1 MDWNRNPILLVED
14 NAGDADLTLMALNRQ
29 GLGKRVVHMRD
40 GVDALDYL
48 HRRGVHQDNRD
59 QSPVVMFLDLKMPM
73 FDGFAVIREVRAS
86 ERLRHIPI
94 VVLTASNEPGDR
106 QRAYAEGANAYLCKP
121 VDFVEFMET
130 MRCTC
135 QFWIQLNQ
143 RAEPS

>member
-73 FDGFAVIREVRAS
+73 FDGFAVIREVRGCQCLSVQA
-86 ERLRHIPI
+86 RGLRGVHGGHALHLP
-94 VVLTASNEPGDR
+94 VLGSTQPAR
-106 QRAYAEGANAYLCKP
+106 RA
-121 VDFVEFMET
+121 
-130 MRCTC
+130 
-135 QFWIQLNQ
+135 
-143 RAEPS
+143 